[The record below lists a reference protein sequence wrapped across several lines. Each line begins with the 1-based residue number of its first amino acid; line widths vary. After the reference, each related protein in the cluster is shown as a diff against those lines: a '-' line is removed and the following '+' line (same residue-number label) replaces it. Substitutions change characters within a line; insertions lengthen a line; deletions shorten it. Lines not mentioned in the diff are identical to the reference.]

1 MAHALNINMT
11 LQVLNLNHNQIS
23 DKGVTALAHA
33 LNGNTTLQQLGLG
46 NNEIGDEGVMT
57 LASLLNGNT
66 TLRIL
71 PVVNGSSLLASLTT
85 QLPMMERLHHFM
97 TSKSSSMKMMSMWQ
111 PVFWVN
117 SPPSL
122 MMSTR

>member
-1 MAHALNINMT
+1 MAHALNRNMT

-66 TLRIL
+66 TLRIFACGQWIK
-71 PVVNGSSLLASLTT
+71 PSGKPNNWKKVRSIVGYGN
-85 QLPMMERLHHFM
+85 
-97 TSKSSSMKMMSMWQ
+97 KDWQ
-111 PVFWVN
+111 PAALPKVN
-117 SPPSL
+117 
-122 MMSTR
+122 